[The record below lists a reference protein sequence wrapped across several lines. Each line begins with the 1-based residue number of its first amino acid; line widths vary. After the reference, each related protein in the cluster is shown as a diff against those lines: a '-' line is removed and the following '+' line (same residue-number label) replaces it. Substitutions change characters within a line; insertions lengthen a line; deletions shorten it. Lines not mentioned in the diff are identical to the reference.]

1 MSFPRACIIGH
12 PVAHSRSPA
21 IHRHWLAELKLEG
34 DYVREDV
41 PPENIASFLAGFA
54 ASGYVGANVTVPHK
68 EAALRAVSRAEPV
81 AAALKAV
88 NTLWLE
94 DDRLIGTNTD
104 VYGFL
109 AHLDESLPGWNTRTR
124 MAAVLGAGGA
134 ARAVI
139 HGLIERGI
147 SRLVVVNRT
156 RTRAETLAAE
166 LDTRVTPAGFAELP
180 QWLKETDL
188 LVNATS
194 LGMTGQPPLDLDLGP
209 LKSGAAV
216 YDIVYAP
223 LETPL
228 LAAARARGHPA
239 VDGLGMLLHQAVPGF
254 ERWFGV
260 RPKVTPALRSL
271 VAADLGMRE
280 RAR

>member
-124 MAAVLGAGGA
+124 TAVVLGAGGA
-134 ARAVI
+134 ARAVVY
-139 HGLIERGI
+139 GLIERGVG
-147 SRLVVVNRT
+147 RLVVVNRT

-223 LETPL
+223 LATPL

>member
-1 MSFPRACIIGH
+1 M
-12 PVAHSRSPA
+12 
-21 IHRHWLAELKLEG
+21 IHRYWLAELKLEG

-41 PPENIASFLAGFA
+41 PPEKIVSFLAGFA

-68 EAALRAVSRAEPV
+68 EVAFRAVIRAEPV
-81 AAALKAV
+81 AATLKAV

-94 DDRLIGTNTD
+94 DGHLIGTNTD

-109 AHLDESLPGWNTRTR
+109 AHLDESLPGWSTRTR
-124 MAAVLGAGGA
+124 MAVVLGAGGA

-139 HGLIERGI
+139 YGLIERGI

-166 LDTRVTPAGFAELP
+166 LGARVTPAGFSELP
-180 QWLKETDL
+180 QRLKETDL

-223 LETPL
+223 LATPL